1 MANTRTVDFL
11 PEIFQTTANKQFLSA
26 TLDQLVQEPTFKKT
40 QGFVGRRV
48 GPGVNPNDY
57 YVLEPDAVRT
67 NYQLEPGVIS
77 LKPDTTEIQD
87 VITYPGITDA
97 LGLQGAITNNS
108 DRLYTSDY
116 YTWDPFVNFDKFI
129 NYSQYYWLPGGPES
143 VDVFSSE
150 YPLTDIF
157 DVTRNTDYYSF
168 SGVSGKDPL
177 LTLVRGGN
185 YSFNVNQ
192 SPNNFWIQAEPG
204 VSGRLP
210 YSPNISSRDVLG
222 VTNNGTSSGAV
233 TFNVPLKNAQQFYYN
248 LNYLGPVDLVT
259 GLKFDQI
266 NGIRLEV
273 FLEQYGGIDGITSLD
288 GRTLVF
294 TTQIL
299 DPTDG
304 GWINQT
310 LFDPLTDNATQD
322 GAVGSYDSIPFSYT
336 TDVPVNQYYNVW
348 RISYVNYGSGT
359 YLQLNVVQ
367 DIAVLDKFNI
377 LYGDQY
383 ASTQWYKLQS
393 GFLQQ
398 IPLLTAANDFVW
410 YQDSVNPEIFG
421 RIRLIDEI
429 NADVLDIDTDIL
441 GKKTY
446 TSPNGVIF
454 TNNLKVRFIGVV
466 TPSSYQNQLYY
477 VAGVG
482 TAIQLLPTSNY
493 ITPETYTESA
503 SVPFDTT
510 PFDVGN
516 YDASLNQPL
525 VPDYMTIALDSPDL
539 NAWTRSNRW
548 FHIDVITASSSYNN
562 SSLALDNVFRAKRPI
577 LEFRGGLKLFNMG
590 TQSKQPVNIIDFEE
604 TDAFSNIN
612 GSIGYSTDGYNL
624 ITGSRVIFAADV
636 DEQVRNRIYLVEFI
650 EPDSTDDSTLPDGS
664 TLPAPII
671 NLTPTSD
678 SEVLVNQNLVCLSG
692 LTLEGISFY
701 YDGTEWIEA
710 QEKTTTNQPPLFD
723 VFDADGVSL
732 NDSVVY
738 PSSTFIGTKLF
749 SYAIG
754 TGVEDT
760 VLSFPLKYLSLNNVG
775 DIVFD
780 NNFYTDTFL
789 FVRNQNSNEQLI
801 SQGFVREYVDRT
813 VYSKKI
819 GWQTAATKSNIYQ
832 QFSFVYAAD
841 TPLQLD
847 VAATP
852 VDTVPSIKVYVDSA
866 FQDPDAYSYTTTANT
881 TVITFPSTTV
891 IVPGQIIEVLA
902 LSDQI
907 SAVAFYQVP
916 INLENNPLNQNS
928 TSFTLGTVRTHYE
941 TIVENLLDFSGKVNG
956 ANNSRD
962 LGNIIPFGLNILQQ
976 SSPMTL
982 AGYFLRNPDYNIF
995 ASIEYNSRE
1004 YEKYKAKLLNTAVTN
1019 DYVNLTVP
1027 EILTAVITDIIAGRT
1042 SDNSFYWSD
1051 MLPASN
1057 VYTVLTTTVTPIT
1070 TQVFDTTQIY
1080 NYTSANYLGLLV
1092 YINDVLLTRDKEYI
1106 VATDG
1111 PRLTILLP
1119 LSVGDIVTIQ
1129 EYTATYGTFVPNTPT
1144 KMGLYPAFE
1153 PAIYLDKTYVTPTL
1167 VIRGHDGSITVAFND
1182 FRDQLLLEFET
1193 RIYNNLKLDGNPVPL
1208 VETDVVPGQFRTTDY
1223 SLSEITDILSKDF
1236 LTWVGWN
1243 KLDYKTQDYI
1253 ADNAFTWN
1261 YSSASNKLDNT
1272 QPLIVGAWRGI
1283 YDYFYD
1289 TITPNTTPWEMLGF
1303 DTKPLWW
1310 ETEYGP
1316 APYTSGNLNLWDD
1329 LELGL
1334 VRDPLVPYV
1343 IEKYKRPG
1351 LTNVIPADSEGGLL
1365 PPITVMVGN
1374 YNSVDFKKSWAVGDD
1389 GPVENAW
1396 RTSSAYPF
1404 AIMRMLALTRP
1415 AEFFSL
1421 FADRDL
1427 YKFDTSLDQYLYNR
1441 RYRLDANGLEI
1452 YGNGVSKASYIDW
1465 IVDYNRLSGINSTD
1479 VLTADLKNLDVR
1491 LCYRMA
1497 AFTGKNLLEIYT
1509 EKSSPNSLNS
1519 SLLLPDASYNLLFY
1533 KNVPFDQLTYS
1544 SVIVQSTTNGWAVYG
1559 YSATQ
1564 PYFNVLASLING
1576 NLATVSAGGFSV
1588 RVPVNYSD
1596 TVVQIPYGYVFTNR
1610 TLVADFL
1617 LSYGAL
1623 LQKQG
1628 LVFNQL
1634 ENGYVL
1640 DWNQMVSEFL
1650 YWSGQGWAVNS
1661 IINLNPGATK
1671 VIVEKPD
1678 AIVDS
1683 IALQTV
1689 ENMVLNADRTP
1700 FNTRDLVVERLDN
1713 TFTLRSLSSETIN
1726 FFHIKFTSYEN
1737 MVVLDNRSIFADLL
1751 YEPVTGAR
1759 QSRVRLVG
1767 TTTVDWNGQL
1777 NAPGFILNQDNI
1789 QEWLPNRRYAR
1800 GEIVEHKNYYYS
1812 AVVIV
1817 QPKVE
1822 FDFNDWVISDY
1833 TRIQQGLL
1841 PNLPNKSDQLAN
1853 SYDVYNANLEL
1864 NQDLFSFGLIGY
1876 KPREYMVALNLD
1888 SISQINL
1895 YKQFLGT
1902 KGTIRA
1908 AEIFTLADLGRG
1920 PAEYNIYENW
1930 AVQRAV
1936 YGANANRSYYEM
1948 QLNEALLTSNPSVIQ
1963 VIVPGETSIADQTVF
1978 LSKLWNESYKL
1989 PSPEILTTTFT
2000 TPTDVSFPSAGYV
2013 SVNDVDVTVFDLRVP
2028 TALDENIDSIIV
2040 GTNIWVA
2047 KINEYDWGIYRTEHV
2062 FGAATQI
2069 NANLNG
2075 TSVVTFAN
2083 PHGLAV
2089 ADTVIIRFFS
2099 SEVDGVYRIISVP
2112 SINQITIAFTFLA
2125 SDQIVET
2132 GNGIVFKLQSQRVS
2146 QASDINTLPYSN
2158 YFIPGSRVWVDDNG
2172 DGLWEVLE
2180 KQEVFTPIVPLAAET
2195 PVTNSNFGSSVA
2207 QATNN
2212 LFALIGSPNYSA
2224 GGGVYLYA
2232 RTDLSSFSEDSNV
2245 IEINTTG
2252 IGGFGS
2258 SVSIGNRTWIAV
2270 GAPTSTGLA
2279 ATANAGYASVLY
2291 VVPDSGGTIVLGS
2304 LLTAPV
2310 LNDVAQP
2317 AEFGRSVVV
2326 SPDEKW
2332 LYIGAPGVN
2341 KVFAYGLV
2349 EVASQSIS
2357 YTTSGTQSSFNY
2369 SNAIDIDLPQQLTVI
2384 LNNVVLTYS
2393 TDYTLANGLVVFT
2406 SPPISD
2412 LVLKL
2417 VRRPIMSFTGN
2428 GSTRVFSLDEYL
2440 YSAVNIYSFQVI
2452 VDGVVQRPNIDYEFD
2467 DGSTIQGRDLIFN
2480 NAPAAGK
2487 QISVNTNS
2495 YFTFVDTLEFSV
2507 DFTAS
2512 ISGITMTVTSVP
2524 TGAPVL
2530 KVGMKLS
2537 GIDVGATTEI
2547 ISFGTG
2553 TGGTGT
2559 YYVSQTQTISSR
2571 TITARLPN
2579 GAKFG
2584 QSISCTT
2591 DGRQVLIG
2599 APGDYNTTDDA
2610 GSVYVFD
2617 RTVQKFIVTDADTV
2631 DYSVVGGELVAP
2643 TSVIL
2648 NNTFLTNT
2656 DGNIGGGF
2664 SVEGDT
2670 VTLEATIAV
2679 GDVIEVEVNTFNLIQ
2694 VIGSNQPVKNANYG
2708 AAVDMCRYNC
2718 SLYIGAPL
2726 DSSVLIEAG
2735 SVERQV
2741 NQSRVYGTITSTV
2754 NATLTPGNTIQINNM
2769 EVVLSTPSNWT
2780 SASTWA
2786 KNTIVK
2792 NGSDLYVAVAA
2803 VPVNTAITNTTYWQP
2818 SSWAAVLAQDIN
2830 SSTVPNVTAS
2840 AGVSDTAEFGLLTVQ
2855 VKNTNSA
2862 VSGNKVNVLPGQ
2874 IGTIFS
2880 SMGFATFVYTQTI
2893 SSPAPLAYAN
2903 FGSAVNIDTLTATTL
2918 SVGAPNGTLYRPNT
2932 FDASSTYFDGK
2943 ATTFNGPLVQSGV
2956 VYTYDYFASAN
2967 ETASNPGKF
2976 AFGQQVRNST
2986 IATLD
2991 AYGTA
2996 VDYTNGVL
3004 LASSPKHN
3012 SYGQVYAFANANNTP
3027 AWNVIHVQQPVVDVS
3042 LINSVFTYDKLTSA
3056 KTQFFDF
3063 FDPLQG
3069 KILGVAQQNINYI
3082 GAIDPAAYNVGT
3094 LNNYGK
3100 IWAAGRLGEIWW
3112 DTNSVRFINPNQD
3125 DIVYAAR
3132 RWGQT
3137 FPGSTVEVY
3146 EWISSTVPPGSYTGE
3161 GVPKSISSYSV
3172 ATAVGVDGI
3181 LATTYYFWVRGISSI
3196 NQVAGK
3202 NLSVSGIARYIDN
3215 PRSSGIPYVAFVSAS
3230 ATAIYNA
3237 LDVISAQD
3245 TILSIEFDRELNNDN
3260 VHVQYD
3266 LIPEGRGNGFLP
3278 ENLYRK
3284 LQDSFCGAD
3293 TVGNRVPDPLLSPST
3308 RYGVQFRPRQSM
3320 FVDRFLALKNYLTRV
3335 NLVLARFPISET
3347 RNFSLLNSSEAEP
3360 QAGSGAWDTRVANLE
3375 ELSYQD
3381 FVLVPVGYLYLVVSD
3396 SSQHGFWTIYE
3407 VTASKTFETLLLT
3420 RVQSYDTRRYWSYI
3434 DWYLPGYNSST
3445 KVVIE
3450 VANTANLD
3458 TLSLYDAPLGSSVRV
3473 TANSQGKY
3481 EIYLRS
3487 DLGWTRVG
3495 LEDGTI
3501 EFSAELWDYALGKF
3515 GFDVEVFDAQYYD
3528 QEPVTETRKII
3539 QAINEELLIGD
3550 LLVEKN
3556 YALIL
3561 VFNFIL
3567 SELEAPEWLVK
3578 TSLVDIDHK
3587 IRKLLPYQIY
3597 QQDNQDFV
3605 VNYVKE
3611 VKPYHTVIRE
3621 LNLIYDG
3628 FDSYQ
3633 GSATDFD
3640 LPAFYNTVQ
3649 VPNQFMSP
3657 ILTPYDTPTALGTG
3671 RVNTY
3676 SDVAPTS
3683 TLWTVEPYNQ
3693 WLPNY
3698 TLSLEDVVISDGG
3711 SGYSVAPLIIVG
3723 TEWQA
3728 STSYVVGQQIFYDTN
3743 LYTVT
3748 QAGISSS
3755 FAPTFTSGTRAN
3767 GTTILTHAGESA
3779 TAVSDVSSAQNIT
3792 NIIIVNPGSGY
3803 ISTPT
3808 IAFTGGNGTGGRAA
3822 AVMGNNL
3829 VRSIKTTIKYDR
3841 YQYYSDV
3848 IPWSSTGVYEN
3859 GTLVRYDD
3867 RVWEANN
3874 TDSSSAVVGPV
3885 FNPDDWILV
3894 NAATLSGVNRTMGL
3908 YVPTVNQP
3916 GLDLSLLI
3924 DGISYPGVQVS
3935 APGFNQNTGFDVGG
3949 YDKNPYDDIFYAP
3962 DGTPTYYPGI
3972 LDAMYSS
3979 SFNDLYLGTR
3989 YTDINVVGGEF
4000 IGPYE
4005 SHAPEELVPGAE
4017 FDTMDF
4023 RVYTRPITTYLGNG
4037 STTGPYT
4044 VPADSV
4050 EVEVCVNNEL
4060 IDPENYTFSG
4070 TGITFDTAP
4079 TSNAVIV
4086 ILEVD
4091 PATTVLE
4098 FRIFQDMRGIQAT
4111 YRMTDSSTTELTQE
4125 LSVTDDI
4132 IYVADASALT
4142 IPNFDINLWGV
4153 LTVNG
4158 ERIMYREIDFFNNT
4172 VSSLRRGTAG
4182 TAVDSHSAGSLV
4194 YNLGRTNLLI
4204 EEYQD
4209 YYDSSVTLSDGTTT
4223 VFSAASN
4230 IIIDQYNAEFID
4242 RAILVY
4248 VGGIL
4253 QELSVDYEIGNGFDV
4268 ALYGTGLFDNSAQQ
4282 IVFFNPPPAGREVLV
4297 TVRRGTT
4304 WYQPGEYLPSNGVAL
4319 QYTDTKPAQF
4329 FKGL

>member
-11 PEIFQTTANKQFLSA
+11 PEIFQTTANKQFLNA

-77 LKPDTTEIQD
+77 LKPDTTDIQD
-87 VITYPGITDA
+87 AITYPGITDA
-97 LGLQGAITNNS
+97 LAVQGAITNNS
-108 DRLYTSDY
+108 DRLYTSEY

-129 NYSQYYWLPGGPES
+129 NYSQYYWLPGGPDS

-185 YSFNVNQ
+185 YTFNVNQ
-192 SPNNFWIQAEPG
+192 TPNNFWIQAEPG
-204 VSGRLP
+204 VAGRLP

-233 TFNVPLKNAQQFYYN
+233 TFNVPLKNAQQFYYD

-259 GLKFDQI
+259 DLKFNQI
-266 NGIRLEV
+266 NGIRLDI

-294 TTQIL
+294 INDIL
-299 DPTDG
+299 DPVDG
-304 GWINQT
+304 GWVAESK
-310 LFDPLTDNATQD
+310 FDPLITTEF
-322 GAVGSYDSIPFSYT
+322 GTVGSYDSIPFSYT
-336 TDVPVNQYYNVW
+336 VDVPVDQYYNVW
-348 RISYVNYGSGT
+348 RISYVNQGSGT

-367 DIAVLDKFNI
+367 NIAILDKFNI
-377 LYGDQY
+377 LYGNQY

-410 YQDSVNPEIFG
+410 YQDSTNPEIFG
-421 RIRLIDEI
+421 RIRLIDEVDS
-429 NADVLDIDTDIL
+429 NVLDIDTDIL

-446 TSPNGVIF
+446 TSPNGVVF
-454 TNNLKVRFIGVV
+454 TNNLKVRFIGSV
-466 TPSSYQNQLYY
+466 TPSSYQNQIYY

-482 TAIQLLPTSNY
+482 TAIQLLPVDNY
-493 ITPETYTESA
+493 ITPETYTQSA

-562 SSLALDNVFRAKRPI
+562 SSPVLDNAFRAKRPI

-590 TQSKQPVNIIDFEE
+590 TQSKQPVNIIDFQE

-612 GSIGYSTDGYNL
+612 GSTGYSTDGYNL

-636 DEQVRNRIYLVEFI
+636 DEQVRNKIYLVEFI
-650 EPDSTDDSTLPDGS
+650 EPDSDGS
-664 TLPAPII
+664 SLVVPII

-692 LTLEGISFY
+692 LTLQGISFY
-701 YDGTEWIEA
+701 YDGSDWIEA
-710 QEKTTTNQPPLFD
+710 QEKTATNQAPLFD
-723 VFDADGVSL
+723 VFDADGISL
-732 NDSVVY
+732 SDSVVY
-738 PSSTFIGTKLF
+738 PSSTFVGTKLF

-760 VLSFPLKYLSLNNVG
+760 VLGFPLKYLSLNNVG

-789 FVRNQNSNEQLI
+789 FVRNQNSNEQLV

-819 GWQTAATKSNIYQ
+819 GWQTAATASNIYQ
-832 QFSFVYAAD
+832 QFSFVYAVD

-847 VAATP
+847 VAVRAT
-852 VDTVPSIKVYVDSA
+852 DTVPSIKVYIDSA
-866 FQDPDAYSYTTTANT
+866 FQDPGSYSYTTTSNT

-902 LSDQI
+902 LSDQV
-907 SAVAFYQVP
+907 SSVAFYQVP
-916 INLENNPLNQNS
+916 INLEKNPLNQNS
-928 TSFTLGTVRTHYE
+928 SIFTLGTIRTHYE
-941 TIVENLLDFSGKVNG
+941 TIAENLLDFSGKVNG

-982 AGYFLRNPDYNIF
+982 AGYFLRNPEYNIF
-995 ASIEYNSRE
+995 TSIEYNSRE

-1042 SDNSFYWSD
+1042 SGNSFYWSD

-1057 VYTVLTTTVTPIT
+1057 VYTTLTTTVTPIT

-1092 YINDVLLTRDKEYI
+1092 YINDVLLTRDKEYV

-1119 LSVGDIVTIQ
+1119 LSVGDTVTIQ

-1144 KMGLYPAFE
+1144 KLGLYPAFE
-1153 PAIYLDKTYVTPTL
+1153 PAIYLDSTYVTPTL
-1167 VIRGHDGSITVAFND
+1167 VIRGHDGSVTVAFND

-1208 VETDVVPGQFRTTDY
+1208 VDTDVIPGQFRTTDY

-1253 ADNAFTWN
+1253 ANNAFTWN
-1261 YSSASNKLDNT
+1261 YSAASNKLDNT
-1272 QPLIVGAWRGI
+1272 QPLAVGAWRGI

-1289 TITPNTTPWEMLGF
+1289 TITPNTTPWEMLGI
-1303 DTKPLWW
+1303 DKKPLWW

-1316 APYTSGNLNLWDD
+1316 APYTSGNMNLWDD

-1343 IEKYKRPG
+1343 VEKYKRPG
-1351 LTNVIPADSEGGLL
+1351 LTNVIPADSEGNLL

-1404 AIMRMLALTRP
+1404 AIMRLLALTRP

-1427 YKFDTSLDQYLYNR
+1427 YKFDVSLDQYLYNG
-1441 RYRLDANGLEI
+1441 RYRLDANGVEI

-1465 IVDYNRLSGINSTD
+1465 IVDYNRLSGIDSTD

-1519 SLLLPDASYNLLFY
+1519 SLLLPDDSYNLLFY
-1533 KNVPFDQLTYS
+1533 KNVPFEQLTYS

-1564 PYFNVLASLING
+1564 PYFNILASLING

-1588 RVPVNYSD
+1588 KVPVNYSD

-1671 VIVEKPD
+1671 IIVEKPD

-1713 TFTLRSLSSETIN
+1713 TFTLRSLSNETIN
-1726 FFHIKFTSYEN
+1726 FFNIKFTSYEN
-1737 MVVLDNRSIFADLL
+1737 MVVLDNRSIFGDLL

-1759 QSRVRLVG
+1759 QSRIRLVG
-1767 TTTVDWNGQL
+1767 TTSVDWNGQL
-1777 NAPGFILNQDNI
+1777 NAPGFMLNQDNI
-1789 QEWLPNRRYAR
+1789 KEWQPNRRYAR
-1800 GEIVEHKNYYYS
+1800 GEIVSYKNYYYS

-1841 PNLPNKSDQLAN
+1841 PNLPNKSNQLAN
-1853 SYDVYNANLEL
+1853 SYDVYDANLEL

-1876 KPREYMVALNLD
+1876 KPREYMVSLNLD

-1948 QLNEALLTSNPSVIQ
+1948 QLNEALLTSNPSIIQ
-1963 VIVPGETSIADQTVF
+1963 VIEPGETSIADQTVF

-1989 PSPEILTTTFT
+1989 PSPDILTTTFT
-2000 TPTDVSFPSAGYV
+2000 TPTDVSLPSAGYV
-2013 SVNDVDVTVFDLRVP
+2013 SLDDVDITVFDLRTP
-2028 TALDENIDSIIV
+2028 TALDANIDEIIV

-2047 KINEYDWGIYRTEHV
+2047 KINNYDWGIYKTEHV
-2062 FGAATQI
+2062 YGAAVQV

-2089 ADTVIIRFFS
+2089 DDTIIIRFFS
-2099 SEVDGVYRIISVP
+2099 TEVDGVYRVLGVP

-2125 SDQIVET
+2125 TDQIVET
-2132 GNGIVFKLQSQRVS
+2132 GNGIAFKLQSQRVA
-2146 QASDINTLPYSN
+2146 QASDISELPYAN

-2172 DGLWEVLE
+2172 EGLWEVLE
-2180 KQEVFTPIVPLAAET
+2180 KQEVFTPVNPLVAEFT
-2195 PVTNSNFGSSVA
+2195 VDNSNFGASVA

-2212 LFALIGSPNYSA
+2212 LFALVGSPGYGT

-2232 RTDLSSFSEDSNV
+2232 RTNLSPFSPDSTV
-2245 IEINTTG
+2245 IETNAPG
-2252 IGGFGS
+2252 ISGFGS
-2258 SVSIGNRTWIAV
+2258 SISIGNQTWIAV

-2279 ATANAGYASVLY
+2279 STANAGYVAVSY
-2291 VVPDSGGTIVLGS
+2291 VIPAAGGTVVFGN

-2310 LNDVAQP
+2310 INDIAQP

-2332 LYIGAPGVN
+2332 MYIGAPGVN

-2349 EVASQSIS
+2349 EVATQTIS
-2357 YTTSGTQSSFNY
+2357 YNTNGTQSSFNY
-2369 SNAIDIDLPQQLTVI
+2369 NNAIDIDLPEQLTVI

-2393 TDYTLANGLVVFT
+2393 VDYTLSGGLVVLT
-2406 SPPISD
+2406 SVPPSD

-2417 VRRPIMSFTGN
+2417 TRRPIMSFTGN
-2428 GSTRVFSLDEYL
+2428 GSTRVFSLNEYL
-2440 YSAVNIYSFQVI
+2440 YSAVNIYSFQVTI
-2452 VDGVVQRPNIDYEFD
+2452 DGVVQRPNIDYEFD

-2480 NAPAAGK
+2480 TAPAAGE
-2487 QISVNTNS
+2487 QISVITGS
-2495 YFTFVDTLEFSV
+2495 YYTFVDTLEFAV

-2512 ISGITMTVTSVP
+2512 IAGITMTVTSVP
-2524 TGAPVL
+2524 AGAPAL

-2537 GIDVGATTEI
+2537 GVGVGATTEI

-2584 QSISCTT
+2584 QSVSCTT

-2599 APGDYNTTDDA
+2599 APGDYNTDEDA

-2617 RTVQKFIVTDADTV
+2617 RTVQQFIVTDADTLSYPV
-2631 DYSVVGGELVAP
+2631 TGGNLVAP

-2656 DGNIGGGF
+2656 EGNIGGEF
-2664 SVEGDT
+2664 SVASDI
-2670 VTLEATIAV
+2670 VTLNTTIAV
-2679 GDVIEVEVNTFNLIQ
+2679 GDVIEIEVNTFNLLQ
-2694 VIGSNQPVKNANYG
+2694 VIGSNQPWKNANYG

-2718 SLYIGAPL
+2718 SLYIGAPM

-2735 SVERQV
+2735 LVERQV

-2754 NATLTPGNTIQINNM
+2754 NATLTPGNTIRINDM
-2769 EVVLSTPSNWT
+2769 EVTLSTPSTWT
-2780 SASTWA
+2780 SVSSWT

-2792 NGSDLYVAVAA
+2792 NGADLYVAVAA

-2818 SSWAAVLAQDIN
+2818 SSWAAVLAQNIN
-2830 SSTVPNVTAS
+2830 SSTVPNVTAF
-2840 AGVSDTAEFGLLTVQ
+2840 AGVSGTANFGLLTVQ
-2855 VKNTNSA
+2855 VKDATSA
-2862 VSGNKVNVLPGQ
+2862 VSGNKLTVLPGQ

-2880 SMGFATFVYTQTI
+2880 SMGFETFVYTQTI
-2893 SSPAPLAYAN
+2893 TSPAPLAYAN
-2903 FGSAVNIDTLTATTL
+2903 FGSAVNIDTLAATTL
-2918 SVGAPNGTLYRPNT
+2918 SVGAPNATLYRPNT
-2932 FDASSTYFDGK
+2932 FDAGTTYFDGK
-2943 ATTFNGPLVQSGV
+2943 ATTFNGPLVQSGA
-2956 VYTYDYFASAN
+2956 VYTYDYFASAG

-2991 AYGTA
+2991 RYGTA
-2996 VDYTNGVL
+2996 IDYTGGYL
-3004 LASSPKHN
+3004 LASSPGHN
-3012 SYGQVYAFANANNTP
+3012 GYGQVNPFANTNNTP
-3027 AWNVIHVQQPVVDVS
+3027 AWNTIHVQQPVVDVT

-3082 GAIDPAAYNVGT
+3082 GAVDPAAYNVGT

-3100 IWAAGRLGEIWW
+3100 IWSAGRVGEIWW

-3146 EWISSTVPPGSYTGE
+3146 EWISSAVPPGSYTGE

-3172 ATAVGVDGI
+3172 TTSVGIDGI
-3181 LATTYYFWVRGISSI
+3181 LATTYYFWVRGITSI
-3196 NQVAGK
+3196 NQAAGK
-3202 NLSVSGIARYIDN
+3202 NLSVTGIARYIES

-3237 LDVISAQD
+3237 LDGISAQD
-3245 TILSIEFDRELNNDN
+3245 TIISIEFDRELNNDN

-3266 LIPEGRGNGFLP
+3266 LIPEGRGDGFLP

-3284 LQDSFCGAD
+3284 LQDSFCGVD
-3293 TVGNRVPDPLLSPST
+3293 TTGNRVPDPLLSPSI

-3320 FVDRFLALKNYLTRV
+3320 FTDRFLALDNYLNRV
-3335 NLVLARFPISET
+3335 NEVLARFPISET
-3347 RNFSLLNSSEAEP
+3347 RSFNLLNSSEEQP
-3360 QAGSGAWDTRVANLE
+3360 QAGTGAWDKRVANLE
-3375 ELSYQD
+3375 ELGYQD

-3407 VTASKTFETLLLT
+3407 VTAAKTFETLLLT

-3434 DWYLPGYNSST
+3434 NWYLPGYNSST
-3445 KVVIE
+3445 KVVVE
-3450 VANTANLD
+3450 VPNTANLD
-3458 TLSLYDAPLGSSVRV
+3458 TLSLYDAPLGSSVQV
-3473 TANSQGKY
+3473 TANAQGKY

-3495 LEDGTI
+3495 LQDGTI

-3528 QEPVTETRKII
+3528 QEPVIETRKII

-3550 LLVEKN
+3550 LLVERN
-3556 YALIL
+3556 HALIL

-3587 IRKLLPYQIY
+3587 IRQLLPYQIY
-3597 QQDNQDFV
+3597 QRDNQDFV

-3621 LNLIYDG
+3621 INLIYDG
-3628 FDSYQ
+3628 FDLYQ
-3633 GSATDFD
+3633 GATTDFD

-3657 ILTPYDTPTALGTG
+3657 ILTPYDTPTARGTG
-3671 RVNTY
+3671 RLNTY

-3683 TLWTVEPYNQ
+3683 ALWTVEPYNQ
-3693 WLPNY
+3693 WFSNY
-3698 TLSLEDVVISDGG
+3698 TLVLEDVAISDDG
-3711 SGYSVAPLIIVG
+3711 SGYSVEPLVVVG

-3728 STSYVVGQQIFYDTN
+3728 STSYVVGQQIFYDGN

-3748 QAGISSS
+3748 QAGTTSS
-3755 FAPTFTSGTRAN
+3755 FGPTFTSGSRAN
-3767 GTTILTHAGESA
+3767 GTTILSYAGVAA
-3779 TAVSDVSSAQNIT
+3779 TAISEVSSAQNIT
-3792 NIIIVNPGSGY
+3792 NVVIVNPGSGY
-3803 ISTPT
+3803 TSTPT
-3808 IAFTGGNGTGGRAA
+3808 ITFVGGNGTGGRAA
-3822 AVMGNNL
+3822 AIMGNNL
-3829 VRSIKTTIKYDR
+3829 VRSFTTTIKYDR

-3848 IPWSSTGVYEN
+3848 IPWSSSATYSTG
-3859 GTLVRYDD
+3859 TMVRYDD
-3867 RVWEANN
+3867 RVWQANQTVN
-3874 TDSSSAVVGPV
+3874 PGA
-3885 FNPDDWILV
+3885 FNPDYWSLV
-3894 NAATLSGVNRTMGL
+3894 DADTLSGVDRTMGL
-3908 YVPTVNQP
+3908 YVPTANLP
-3916 GLDLSLLI
+3916 GLDLPLLI
-3924 DGISYPGVQVS
+3924 DGITYPGVQVS
-3935 APGFNQNTGFDVGG
+3935 APGFDQNTGFDVGG
-3949 YDKNPYDDIFYAP
+3949 YDKNPYDDIFYGP

-3972 LDAMYSS
+3972 LDAIYGS
-3979 SFNDLYLGTR
+3979 SFNDVYLGTR
-3989 YTDINVVGGEF
+3989 YTDINVDGGEF
-4000 IGPYE
+4000 LGPYE

-4023 RVYTRPITTYLGNG
+4023 RVYTRPITTYTGDG
-4037 STTGPYT
+4037 VTTGPYD
-4044 VPADSV
+4044 VPSGSV
-4050 EVEVCVNNEL
+4050 VVEVCVNNAV
-4060 IDPENYTFSG
+4060 IDPADYTL
-4070 TGITFDTAP
+4070 TGSYITFDTAP
-4079 TSNAVIV
+4079 AVNSVIV

-4098 FRIFQDMRGIQAT
+4098 FRIFQDMRGVQAT
-4111 YRMTDSSTTELTQE
+4111 YRMTESSTTELTQN

-4132 IYVADASALT
+4132 IHVANAAALP

-4158 ERIMYREIDFFNNT
+4158 ERIMYREIDFSNNT

-4182 TAVDSHSAGSLV
+4182 TAADSHSAGSIV
-4194 YNLGRTNLLI
+4194 YNFGRTNLLI
-4204 EEYQD
+4204 DAYQD
-4209 YYDSSVTLSDGTTT
+4209 YYDSTVELANGTTT
-4223 VFSAASN
+4223 VFSAAQN
-4230 IIIDQYNAEFID
+4230 VVLDQYNADFID

-4253 QELSVDYEIGNGFDV
+4253 QVLSVDYEIGNGFDI
-4268 ALYGTGLFDNSAQQ
+4268 ANYGIGLFDNSAQQ
-4282 IVFFNPPPAGREVLV
+4282 IIFYDPPPAGREVLI
-4297 TVRRGTT
+4297 TVRRGTS
-4304 WYQPGEYLPSNGVAL
+4304 WYQPGAYSASNGVAL
-4319 QYTDTKPAQF
+4319 QYTNTIPAQF

>member
-11 PEIFQTTANKQFLSA
+11 PEIFQTTANKQFLNA

-57 YVLEPDAVRT
+57 YVLEPNAVRT

-77 LKPDTTEIQD
+77 LKPDTTDIQD
-87 VITYPGITDA
+87 AITYPGITDA

-108 DRLYTSDY
+108 DRLYTSEY

-129 NYSQYYWLPGGPES
+129 NYSQYYWLPGGPDS
-143 VDVFSSE
+143 VDVYSSE

-168 SGVSGKDPL
+168 SGVRGKDPL

-185 YSFNVNQ
+185 YTFNVNQ
-192 SPNNFWIQAEPG
+192 SPNSFWIQAEPG

-222 VTNNGTSSGAV
+222 VTNNGTSSGTV
-233 TFNVPLKNAQQFYYN
+233 TFNVPLKNAQQFYYD

-259 GLKFDQI
+259 NLKFDQI
-266 NGIRLEV
+266 NGIRLDL
-273 FLEQYGGIDGITSLD
+273 FIEQYGGIDGITSLD

-294 TTQIL
+294 TNEIL

-304 GWINQT
+304 GWLNQT

-322 GAVGSYDSIPFSYT
+322 GKIGSYDSIPFSYT
-336 TDVPVNQYYNVW
+336 TDVPVNQYYNIW
-348 RISYVNYGSGT
+348 RISYVNYGAGT

-367 DIAVLDKFNI
+367 DIAILDKFNI

-383 ASTQWYKLQS
+383 ASTQWYKLES

-410 YQDSVNPEIFG
+410 YQDGTNPEIFG
-421 RIRLIDEI
+421 RIRLIDEV
-429 NADVLDIDTDIL
+429 NSNVLDIDTDIL
-441 GKKTY
+441 GKQTY
-446 TSPNGVIF
+446 TSPNGVVF
-454 TNNLKVRFIGVV
+454 TNNLKVRFIGSV
-466 TPSSYQNQLYY
+466 TPSSYQNQQYY

-482 TAIQLLPTSNY
+482 TAIQLLPIGNY
-493 ITPETYTESA
+493 VTPETYTQSN
-503 SVPFDTT
+503 SVPFDIL

-562 SSLALDNVFRAKRPI
+562 TSPILDNAFRAKRPI
-577 LEFRGGLKLFNMG
+577 LEFRGGLKLFDMG
-590 TQSKQPVNIIDFEE
+590 TQSKQPVNIIDFQE

-612 GSIGYSTDGYNL
+612 GSTGYSTDGYNF
-624 ITGSRVIFAADV
+624 ITGSRVIFAADI
-636 DEQVRNRIYLVEFI
+636 DEQVRNKIYLVEFI
-650 EPDSTDDSTLPDGS
+650 EPDHNENPQV
-664 TLPAPII
+664 PII
-671 NLTPTSD
+671 NLVPTSD
-678 SEVLVNQNLVCLSG
+678 SDVLINQNLVCLSG
-692 LTLEGISFY
+692 LTLQGKSFY
-701 YDGTEWIEA
+701 YDGNAWIEA
-710 QEKTTTNQPPLFD
+710 QEKTSTNQPPLYD
-723 VFDADGVSL
+723 IFDADGISL
-732 NDSVVY
+732 SNSVVY
-738 PSSTFIGTKLF
+738 PSSTFVGTKLF

-775 DIVFD
+775 DILFN
-780 NNFYTDTFL
+780 NNFYTDTFI

-813 VYSKKI
+813 IYGKKI
-819 GWQTAATKSNIYQ
+819 GWQTAATTSNIYQ
-832 QFSFVYAAD
+832 QFSFVYAAN

-847 VAATP
+847 VAVRAAN
-852 VDTVPSIKVYVDSA
+852 TVPSIKVYVDSA
-866 FQDPDAYSYTTTANT
+866 FQSPGSYSYTTTSNT

-902 LSDQI
+902 LSDQV
-907 SAVAFYQVP
+907 SSVAFYQVP
-916 INLENNPLNQNS
+916 INLEKNPLNQNS
-928 TSFTLGTVRTHYE
+928 KSFTLGTVRTHYE
-941 TIVENLLDFSGKVNG
+941 TIAENLLNFSGKVNG

-982 AGYFLRNPDYNIF
+982 AGYFLRNPEYNIF

-1027 EILTAVITDIIAGRT
+1027 EILTAVITDIISGRT

-1057 VYTVLTTTVTPIT
+1057 VYTTLTTTVTPIT

-1092 YINDVLLTRDKEYI
+1092 YINDVLLTRDKEYV

-1119 LSVGDIVTIQ
+1119 LSVGDTVTIQ

-1144 KMGLYPAFE
+1144 KLGLYPKFE

-1208 VETDVVPGQFRTTDY
+1208 VSTDIIPGQFRTTDY

-1243 KLDYKTQDYI
+1243 KLDYKTQNYI

-1261 YSSASNKLDNT
+1261 YSSASNKLNNT
-1272 QPLIVGAWRGI
+1272 QPLVVGAWRGI

-1289 TITPNTTPWEMLGF
+1289 TITPNTTPWEMLGL

-1329 LELGL
+1329 LALGL

-1343 IEKYKRPG
+1343 VEKYKRPG
-1351 LTNVIPADSEGGLL
+1351 LANVIPADSEGGLL
-1365 PPITVMVGN
+1365 PPIEVMVGN

-1427 YKFDTSLDQYLYNR
+1427 YKFDVSLNEYLYNG

-1497 AFTGKNLLEIYT
+1497 SFTGKNLLEIYT

-1519 SLLLPDASYNLLFY
+1519 SLLLPDDSYNLLFY

-1588 RVPVNYSD
+1588 KVPVNYSD

-1671 VIVEKPD
+1671 IIVEKPE

-1700 FNTRDLVVERLDN
+1700 FNTRDLVVERLNN
-1713 TFTLRSLSSETIN
+1713 TFTLRSLSNETIN

-1759 QSRVRLVG
+1759 QSRVRLIG
-1767 TTTVDWNGQL
+1767 TTSVDWNGQL

-1789 QEWLPNRRYAR
+1789 KEWMPNRRYAR
-1800 GEIVEHKNYYYS
+1800 GEIVSYKNYYYS

-1853 SYDVYNANLEL
+1853 SYDIYNANLEL
-1864 NQDLFSFGLIGY
+1864 NQDLFSFGLIGF

-1920 PAEYNIYENW
+1920 AAEYNIYENW

-1948 QLNEALLTSNPSVIQ
+1948 QLNEALLTSNPSTIQ

-1989 PSPEILTTTFT
+1989 PSPDILTTTFT
-2000 TPTDVSFPSAGYV
+2000 TPTDVSLPSAGYV
-2013 SVNDVDVTVFDLRVP
+2013 NINDVDVTVFDLRVP
-2028 TALDENIDSIIV
+2028 TALDANIDEIIV

-2047 KINEYDWGIYRTEHV
+2047 KINNYDWGIYRTEHIY
-2062 FGAATQI
+2062 GAAVQV

-2083 PHGLAV
+2083 PHGLV
-2089 ADTVIIRFFS
+2089 VDDTIVIRFFS
-2099 SEVDGVYRIISVP
+2099 SEVDGVYRVLGVP
-2112 SINQITIAFTFLA
+2112 LINQITIAFTFLA
-2125 SDQIVET
+2125 KDQIVET
-2132 GNGIVFKLQSQRVS
+2132 GDGIVFKLQSQRVA

-2172 DGLWEVLE
+2172 EGLWEVLE
-2180 KQEVFTPIVPLAAET
+2180 KQEVFTSITPLVANPT
-2195 PVTNSNFGSSVA
+2195 VTNSNFGASIA
-2207 QATNN
+2207 QANNN

-2224 GGGVYLYA
+2224 GGGIYLYG
-2232 RTDLSSFSEDSNV
+2232 RTDLFPFGQDSNV
-2245 IEINTTG
+2245 IEINATG
-2252 IGGFGS
+2252 VSGFGS
-2258 SVSIGNRTWIAV
+2258 SVSIGNRTWVAA
-2270 GAPTSTGLA
+2270 GAPNSTGLA
-2279 ATANAGYASVLY
+2279 ATANAGYAAVLY
-2291 VVPDSGGTIVLGS
+2291 VVPDSGGTIVLGN

-2310 LNDVAQP
+2310 INDIAQP

-2332 LYIGAPGVN
+2332 MYIGAPGVN

-2349 EVASQSIS
+2349 EVATQTIS
-2357 YTTSGTQSSFNY
+2357 YNTNGTQSSFNY
-2369 SNAIDIDLPQQLTVI
+2369 NNAIDIDLPQQLTVI
-2384 LNNVVLTYS
+2384 LNNDVLTYGVDYTLGGGLVVLTS
-2393 TDYTLANGLVVFT
+2393 V
-2406 SPPISD
+2406 PPSN

-2428 GSTRVFSLDEYL
+2428 GSTRVFSLNEYL
-2440 YSAVNIYSFQVI
+2440 YSAVNIYSFQVT
-2452 VDGVVQRPNIDYEFD
+2452 VDGVVKRPNIDYEFD

-2480 NAPAAGK
+2480 TAPAPGA
-2487 QISVNTNS
+2487 QISVLTSS
-2495 YFTFVDTLEFSV
+2495 YYTFVDTLEFSV

-2512 ISGITMTVTSVP
+2512 IAGTTMTVTSVP
-2524 TGAPVL
+2524 AGAPAL

-2537 GIDVGATTEI
+2537 GVGVGATTEI

-2553 TGGTGT
+2553 TGGAGT

-2571 TITARLPN
+2571 TVTARLPN

-2584 QSISCTT
+2584 QSVSCTT

-2610 GSVYVFD
+2610 GAVYVFD
-2617 RTVQKFIVTDADTV
+2617 RTVQKFIVTDADTLSYPV
-2631 DYSVVGGELVAP
+2631 TGGNLIAP

-2656 DGNIGGGF
+2656 EGNIGGEF
-2664 SVEGDT
+2664 SVTGDV
-2670 VTLEATIAV
+2670 VTLDTTIAV
-2679 GDVIEVEVNTFNLIQ
+2679 GDVLEIEVNTFNLIQ
-2694 VIGSNQPVKNANYG
+2694 VIGSNQPGKNANYG
-2708 AAVDMCRYNC
+2708 SAVDMCIYNC
-2718 SLYIGAPL
+2718 SLYVGAPL

-2741 NQSRVYGTITSTV
+2741 NQSRVYGTITSTI
-2754 NATLTPGNTIQINNM
+2754 NATLTPGNTIRINDM
-2769 EVVLSTPSNWT
+2769 EVTLSTPSTWT
-2780 SASTWA
+2780 SVSSWT

-2792 NGSDLYVAVAA
+2792 NGSDLYIAVAS
-2803 VPVNTAITNTTYWQP
+2803 VPINTAITNTTYWQP
-2818 SSWAAVLAQDIN
+2818 SSWAALLAQNIN
-2830 SSTVPNVTAS
+2830 SSTVPNVTAF
-2840 AGVSDTAEFGLLTVQ
+2840 AGVSGTANFGLLTVQ
-2855 VKNTNSA
+2855 VKNTTSA
-2862 VSGNKVNVLPGQ
+2862 ASGNKLTVLPGQ
-2874 IGTIFS
+2874 IGTIFG
-2880 SMGFATFVYTQTI
+2880 SMAFETFVYTQTI
-2893 SSPAPLAYAN
+2893 TSPAPLAYAN
-2903 FGSAVNIDTLTATTL
+2903 FGSAVNVDSLTANTL
-2918 SVGAPNGTLYRPNT
+2918 SVGAPNATLYRPNT
-2932 FDASSTYFDGK
+2932 FDTGTTYFDGK
-2943 ATTFNGPLVQSGV
+2943 ATTFNGPLVQSGA
-2956 VYTYDYFASAN
+2956 VYTYDYFASAG

-2986 IATLD
+2986 IETLD
-2991 AYGTA
+2991 KYGTA
-2996 VDYTNGVL
+2996 IDYTGGFL

-3012 SYGQVYAFANANNTP
+3012 GYGQVNAFENANNTP
-3027 AWNVIHVQQPVVDVS
+3027 AWNVIHVQQPVVDVT

-3100 IWAAGRLGEIWW
+3100 IWAAGRVGEIWW

-3146 EWISSTVPPGSYTGE
+3146 EWIASSVPPGSYTGE

-3172 ATAVGVDGI
+3172 TSSVGVDGI
-3181 LATTYYFWVRGISSI
+3181 LATTYYFWVRGITSI
-3196 NQVAGK
+3196 NQAAGK
-3202 NLSVSGIARYIDN
+3202 NLSVTGIARYIEN

-3230 ATAIYNA
+3230 ATAIYNS
-3237 LDVISAQD
+3237 LDNISAQD
-3245 TILSIEFDRELNNDN
+3245 TILSIEFDRELTNDN
-3260 VHVQYD
+3260 VHVQYE
-3266 LIPEGRGNGFLP
+3266 LIPEGRGDGFLP

-3293 TVGNRVPDPLLSPST
+3293 TIGNRVPDPLLSPSI

-3320 FVDRFLALKNYLTRV
+3320 FVDRFLALKNYLSRV
-3335 NLVLARFPISET
+3335 NEVLARFPISET
-3347 RNFSLLNSSEAEP
+3347 RSFSLLNSSEAEP
-3360 QAGSGAWDTRVANLE
+3360 QAGTGAWDKRVANLE

-3381 FVLVPVGYLYLVVSD
+3381 FVLVPAGYLYLVVSD

-3407 VTASKTFETLLLT
+3407 VTAAKTFETLLLT
-3420 RVQSYDTRRYWSYI
+3420 RVQNYDTQRYWNYI
-3434 DWYLPGYNSST
+3434 NWYLPGYNSST

-3450 VANTANLD
+3450 VPNTANLD
-3458 TLSLYDAPLGSSVRV
+3458 TLSLYDAPLGSSVQV

-3487 DLGWTRVG
+3487 DLGWVRVG

-3501 EFSAELWDYALGKF
+3501 AFSSELWDYALGKF

-3550 LLVEKN
+3550 LLVERN
-3556 YALIL
+3556 HALIL

-3587 IRKLLPYQIY
+3587 IRQLLPYQIY
-3597 QQDNQDFV
+3597 QRDNQDFV

-3621 LNLIYDG
+3621 INLIYDG
-3628 FDSYQ
+3628 FDFYQ
-3633 GSATDFD
+3633 GAATDFD
-3640 LPAFYNTVQ
+3640 LPAFYNTTQ

-3676 SDVAPTS
+3676 SDVAPDS
-3683 TLWTVEPYNQ
+3683 ALWTVEPYNQ
-3693 WLPNY
+3693 WFANY
-3698 TLSLEDVVISDGG
+3698 TLNLEGINLSNAG
-3711 SGYSVAPLIIVG
+3711 SGYSVEPLVIVG
-3723 TEWQA
+3723 TAWTA
-3728 STSYVVGQQIFYDTN
+3728 STSYVVGQQIFYDAS

-3748 QAGISSS
+3748 QAGISSA
-3755 FAPTFTSGTRAN
+3755 FAPTFTSGSSTN
-3767 GTTILTHAGESA
+3767 GTTILTYAGEAA
-3779 TAVSDVSSAQNIT
+3779 TAVTEVSSAQTIT
-3792 NIIIVNPGSGY
+3792 NVVTVNPGSGY

-3808 IAFTGGNGTGGRAA
+3808 ITFTGGNGAGGRAA
-3822 AVMGNNL
+3822 AIMGNNL
-3829 VRSIKTTIKYDR
+3829 VRDLKTTIKYDR

-3848 IPWSSTGVYEN
+3848 IPWSSSVTYSTG
-3859 GTLVRYDD
+3859 TMVRYDD
-3867 RVWEANN
+3867 RVWQANQ
-3874 TDSSSAVVGPV
+3874 TVSAGA
-3885 FNPDDWILV
+3885 FDPDYWTLL
-3894 NAATLSGVNRTMGL
+3894 AASTLSGVDRTMGL
-3908 YVPTVNQP
+3908 YVPTVNEP
-3916 GLDLSLLI
+3916 GLDLQLLI

-3935 APGFNQNTGFDVGG
+3935 APGFDQNTGFDVGG
-3949 YDKNPYDDIFYAP
+3949 YDKNPFDDIFYGL

-3972 LDAMYSS
+3972 LDAIYRS
-3979 SFNDLYLGTR
+3979 SFADQYLGTR
-3989 YTDINVVGGEF
+3989 YTDINVDGGEF
-4000 IGPYE
+4000 LGPYE

-4023 RVYTRPITTYLGNG
+4023 RVYTRPITTYTGDG
-4037 STTGPYT
+4037 VTTGPYN
-4044 VPADSV
+4044 VPPGSV
-4050 EVEVCVNNEL
+4050 EVEVCINNAV
-4060 IDPENYTFSG
+4060 INPENYTL
-4070 TGITFDTAP
+4070 TGSYITFDTAP
-4079 TSNAVIV
+4079 ANGSVIV

-4091 PATTVLE
+4091 PATIALE

-4111 YRMTDSSTTELTQE
+4111 YRMTESTTTELTQD
-4125 LSVTDDI
+4125 LSVDDDI
-4132 IYVADASALT
+4132 IYLANASTLA
-4142 IPNFDINLWGV
+4142 IPDFNLNLWGV

-4158 ERIMYREIDFFNNT
+4158 ERIMYREINFVDNT

-4182 TAVDSHSAGSLV
+4182 TAIDSHSAGTLV
-4194 YNLGRTNLLI
+4194 YNLNRGNLLI

-4209 YYDSSVTLSDGTTT
+4209 YYDSSVELANGTTT
-4223 VFSAASN
+4223 VYSAPLDV
-4230 IIIDQYNAEFID
+4230 IIDQFNADFLD

-4268 ALYGTGLFDNSAQQ
+4268 TPYGIGLFDNAAEQ
-4282 IVFFNPPPAGREVLV
+4282 IIFYNPPPDGREVLI
-4297 TVRRGTT
+4297 TVRRGST
-4304 WYQPGEYLPSNGVAL
+4304 WYQAGEYSPSNGVAL
-4319 QYTDTKPAQF
+4319 EYTNTKPAQF